1 MTPTGWIKFVVDLF
15 RTQGLS
21 EKNAR
26 DASAVLIKADVL
38 GIESHG
44 VPRLRNYITRLQN
57 GQVEANPEVVVV
69 REMPSTALVDGANG
83 LGMVVGQRAMEIAI
97 KKAEVTG
104 AGFVS
109 VRNSSHYGIAG
120 YYARMA
126 LEHDMIG
133 FSMTNVGAGGDTPP
147 TAWKDGPLWYQSHS
161 RGRALQDAAALCDG
175 LRHHSCCLWKAADCH
190 ASEPR
195 YTPGMGCG
203 RRRQPCH

>member
-1 MTPTGWIKFVVDLF
+1 MSP
-15 RTQGLS
+15 
-21 EKNAR
+21 
-26 DASAVLIKADVL
+26 
-38 GIESHG
+38 HG

-120 YYARMA
+120 FYARMA
-126 LEHDMIG
+126 LEHDM
-133 FSMTNVGAGGDTPP
+133 DRLLH
-147 TAWKDGPLWYQSHS
+147 DQ
-161 RGRALQDAAALCDG
+161 
-175 LRHHSCCLWKAADCH
+175 
-190 ASEPR
+190 
-195 YTPGMGCG
+195 
-203 RRRQPCH
+203 RRRWR